1 MESKEFDNVQKA
13 KHYNLHPSG
22 VECID
27 VVEHLDFCI
36 GNAIKYMW
44 RSGLK
49 VSGNLSDIESEIQDL
64 KKSIYYINRKI
75 KLLEN
80 GQSSKG

>member
-1 MESKEFDNVQKA
+1 MENKFDNVQKA

-49 VSGNLSDIESEIQDL
+49 VSDNLPDTESEIQDL

>member
-1 MESKEFDNVQKA
+1 MENNFDNVQKA

-49 VSGNLSDIESEIQDL
+49 VSDNLSDVQSEIQDL